1 MYLYVH
7 IYALILLPIAL
18 CVHSA
23 KTTRTWLPPCERHA
37 HESCLGRVASL
48 LVDIWYHGLNLY
60 SKSVK
65 KHAEHIRQLV
75 LAGTLSRNKNAWNQ
89 LVFWM
94 PPGGSTSRLGET
106 FGEPRNCP
114 MTDLGDIIGSST
126 NGGIYL
132 QYIYIFMIYIYVI
145 YIYTYEILHLSTL
158 PILFLFF
165 FLHWGCARHIYLVQ
179 ICLLDRQKWLGHV
192 VHWLPTA
199 THQHSST
206 TVNSHP
212 ILYYPILSSL
222 FDSFKICQLWS
233 YK

>member
-132 QYIYIFMIYIYVI
+132 QYIYLWYNIYICDI

-165 FLHWGCARHIYLVQ
+165 SALGLCSAH
-179 ICLLDRQKWLGHV
+179 LLGPDLFIGQAKMIRSCCPLTSHSY
-192 VHWLPTA
+192 
-199 THQHSST
+199 SST
-206 TVNSHP
+206 FVNHS
-212 ILYYPILSSL
+212 
-222 FDSFKICQLWS
+222 Q
-233 YK
+233 